1 MQKRGAKMTQKAP
14 FSAADVLTIRAALMR
29 RCDKGAT
36 QAVRNLAMFEL
47 AVSSGLRVSDLLS
60 LRVGDLVDANGRIRE
75 TGTVAQKKTA
85 RKAPKG
91 SNRKAKQG
99 KTVSFNVSAAARAA
113 LSPITEG
120 RDAAAYVFEGDAG
133 RPVHADT
140 FRRLVKDVAENIL
153 GRDANDFSCHSTR
166 RTLAS
171 HIYRATG
178 GDVAQCAKL
187 LGHAT
192 TNATLVYLGV
202 DTATAL
208 ASARAHEL

>member
-1 MQKRGAKMTQKAP
+1 MTQKAP
-14 FSAADVLTIRAALMR
+14 FSASEVLTIRAALMK

-60 LRVGDLVDANGRIRE
+60 LRVADVVDANGRIRE

-91 SNRKAKQG
+91 SNRKAKPG
-99 KTVSFNVSAAARAA
+99 KAVSFNISAAARVA
-113 LSPITEG
+113 LSPIVEG
-120 RDAAAYVFEGDAG
+120 REESDYLFAG
-133 RPVHADT
+133 SDGKPVHADT

-166 RTLAS
+166 RTLAA
-171 HIYRATG
+171 HMYRATG

-187 LGHAT
+187 LGHAN
-192 TNATLVYLGV
+192 TNATLTYLGV
-202 DTATAL
+202 ATAQAL